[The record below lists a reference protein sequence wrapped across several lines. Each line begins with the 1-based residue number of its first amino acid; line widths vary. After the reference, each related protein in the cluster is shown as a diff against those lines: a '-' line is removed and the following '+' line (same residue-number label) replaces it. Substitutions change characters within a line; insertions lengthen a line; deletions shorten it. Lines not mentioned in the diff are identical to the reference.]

1 MTFID
6 IERKN
11 VWCIHFWDMK
21 LYEGEQLGTDSD
33 NEEITYVRLKDSSI
47 TDIELIA
54 TGNIFFSKEEAERA
68 LFKAKLAGK
77 KRAAGNRKDEV

>member
-1 MTFID
+1 MAFID
-6 IERKN
+6 IERKD
-11 VWCIHFWDMK
+11 VWCIHFWDMS
-21 LYEGEQLGTDSD
+21 LYEGQQLGTDSD
-33 NEEITYVRLKDSSI
+33 NEELTYVRLHGAAI
-47 TDIELIA
+47 NDIELIA